1 MSKVFITAA
10 VTGSIHT
17 PTMSDYLPITP
28 DQIVEDAVKSYE
40 AGVALVHFHVRNP
53 ETGRPITDL
62 NLFEEICGKIK
73 KRCPL
78 VIIPTTGGGL
88 GMTIEERVAQ
98 VPRLKPEMATFN
110 MGSYH
115 VGIFQMTEKFN
126 KYKFDWEESYIEWT
140 KDWVFTNTF
149 KTLETYAK
157 AFLENDVK
165 PECEIYDVSM
175 INHVAWL
182 VNEGLLKRP
191 PHLQFVLGL
200 FGGMPATV
208 ENVVFLYSTA
218 LKQLGEFTWSV
229 AAAGRDQIRM
239 CTVAMCMGGH
249 ARVGLEDALHAGKRR
264 IAKSSAD
271 QVEMIVRIANEL
283 GLDIGT
289 PDDARET
296 YGLKGLDKTN
306 F

>member
-28 DQIVEDAVKSYE
+28 DQIVEDAVKAYE
-40 AGVALVHFHVRNP
+40 AGAALAHIHVRNP
-53 ETGRPITDL
+53 QTGQPITDL
-62 NLFEEICGKIK
+62 DLFQQICGRIK

-78 VIIPTTGGGL
+78 VLIPTTGGGL

-98 VPRLKPEMATFN
+98 VPRLKPEMASFN
-110 MGSYH
+110 MGSLSIG
-115 VGIFQMTEKFN
+115 VFRLAEKFD
-126 KYKFDWEESYIEWT
+126 KFKFDWEKKYIE
-140 KDWVFTNTF
+140 FTYDFTFPNTF

-157 AFLENDVK
+157 AFLENNVK
-165 PECEIYDVSM
+165 PECEVYDVSM

-182 VNEGLLKRP
+182 ADRGLLKRP

-208 ENVVFLYSTA
+208 ENLVFLYQTA
-218 LKQLGEFTWSV
+218 VRQLGEFTWSV
-229 AAAGRDQIRM
+229 AAAGRDQMRL

-249 ARVGLEDALHAGKRR
+249 ARVGMEDSLYAGKGRPAR
-264 IAKSSAD
+264 ASAD
-271 QVEMIVRIANEL
+271 QVAMIVRIASEL
-283 GLDIGT
+283 SLDIGT
-289 PDDARET
+289 PDDVRQS